1 MTWFEKL
8 KLRIKFVT
16 VFVAVLGP
24 AFLIWMLWDSRRQLA
39 SYNWPETQGKV
50 VAIRVKPWQDK
61 DGSAMYFGR
70 VAYTYELNG
79 KIYSTDLTDL
89 GPGWKHDDEASAR
102 ADVSN
107 YHPGD
112 KVPVYYDPADPS
124 VGVLEKGIPE
134 FQKLL
139 YIGLAVACA
148 VAWLGTVFVV
158 RSWLRSRRASK
169 ASAQDRPG

>member
-1 MTWFEKL
+1 MSWFEKL

-24 AFLIWMLWDSRRQLA
+24 AFLIWLLWDSRRQLA
-39 SYNWPETQGKV
+39 SYQWPVTQGTV

-61 DGSAMYFGR
+61 DGSATYFGR

-89 GPGWKHDDEASAR
+89 GPGWKQVDEASAK

-112 KVPVYYDPADPS
+112 KVPVYYDPVDPS

-139 YIGLAVACA
+139 LISLAVASA
-148 VAWLGTVFVV
+148 VAWLGTIFVV
-158 RSWLRSRRASK
+158 RSWLHNRRASK
-169 ASAQDRPG
+169 RVKG